1 MEDDGVFEKIDD
13 SLWKVNELAT
23 EVPTTSN
30 RLGCIAGIFPEAH
43 GPREEPMKEA
53 IEHDVAI
60 IDSLRSATSHI
71 RTAFN
76 HLKKKQDAI
85 CKGFENVARIIVSQI
100 SKQKNDAS
108 APVRG
113 NDYTGQWGEEVRLL
127 LMRQMTMK
135 MRSKSPLLNLLR
147 MILVMTMSLMTTGW
161 VVILMGV
168 ARVLM
173 TMLIIWREF
182 LHQTSCDAPDLTV
195 H

>member
-113 NDYTGQWGEEVRLL
+113 NDYTGQWGEEVVVDASNDDEDEKQEPPAESPPHDFSDDDVIDDDRLGGDSDGGC
-127 LMRQMTMK
+127 K
-135 MRSKSPLLNLLR
+135 
-147 MILVMTMSLMTTGW
+147 
-161 VVILMGV
+161 GV
-168 ARVLM
+168 DDNVDYM
-173 TMLIIWREF
+173 EGVF
-182 LHQTSCDAPDLTV
+182 APD
-195 H
+195 